1 MASQELNNSELDR
14 MADELNATTQPQ
26 ASVSS
31 AAGLTQG
38 TDISINSA
46 SDLAMPSWALSITSS
61 VDALT
66 KCQAMISSS
75 LNEVTSKLS
84 SSSNSSYQWKKEG
97 LKRQYDVT
105 EQAVQHLKAAEVAY
119 HANQLSSGH
128 KLLQDGMKILLER
141 MHCLQIADSSPGGWD
156 TVNEYLASPL
166 AIDDEDDRRI
176 KRAEKHAMEKKKE
189 REEARKPAFL
199 RRSQVSPYTRD
210 RQERQELPTHSIHQ
224 PDRSYSNYR
233 ASNAHKSLS
242 NVHQPSYF
250 QSEPRSKF
258 SGAKDVCYF
267 CGQKGHWADT
277 CPEKR
282 NTFNKVST
290 YTHNLDSAVYIAY
303 IFKNLVIFTTLIVI
317 YIIQIYCFYCT
328 S

>member
-1 MASQELNNSELDR
+1 MAE
-14 MADELNATTQPQ
+14 ELNADTQPQ
-26 ASVSS
+26 ASVSTAS
-31 AAGLTQG
+31 GLTQG
-38 TDISINSA
+38 TDGSLNSA

-66 KCQAMISSS
+66 KCQAMISNS
-75 LNEVTSKLS
+75 LYEVTSRLSTS
-84 SSSNSSYQWKKEG
+84 SSSSYQWKKEG

-128 KLLQDGMKILLER
+128 KLLQDGIKILLER

-176 KRAEKHAMEKKKE
+176 KRAEKQAMEKKKE
-189 REEARKPAFL
+189 REEARKPGFPKRAQF
-199 RRSQVSPYTRD
+199 SPYSRE
-210 RQERQELPTHSIHQ
+210 RQERQEYANQAPH
-224 PDRSYSNYR
+224 PNDRNYTTYR
-233 ASNAHKSLS
+233 ASAAHKSLS

-250 QSEPRSKF
+250 PADTRSKF

-282 NTFNKVST
+282 TGYNKVSIHSFCLNTTT
-290 YTHNLDSAVYIAY
+290 YMIHYFI
-303 IFKNLVIFTTLIVI
+303 
-317 YIIQIYCFYCT
+317 
-328 S
+328 